1 MVCENERYNFS
12 TNPAKSRVIFT
23 TKGIRCSFKHIH
35 NVQKYV
41 PLYVME
47 TQRQERISRLIQK
60 DIGEILQQSGRDWF
74 PGAMI
79 TVTKVYVTAD
89 LSIARV
95 YLSIFGKDA
104 QKVLQQVE
112 LKGKEIRKQLGY
124 RVKNQLRQVPELRFF
139 VDDSLD
145 YIDKIDKL
153 LND

>member
-1 MVCENERYNFS
+1 
-12 TNPAKSRVIFT
+12 
-23 TKGIRCSFKHIH
+23 
-35 NVQKYV
+35 
-41 PLYVME
+41 
-47 TQRQERISRLIQK
+47 
-60 DIGEILQQSGRDWF
+60 
-74 PGAMI
+74 MI